1 MKGVSMLDL
10 NSAPSIASHRP
21 VIICGE
27 CGQAVEVLTKIHI
40 AKHGLTQQEYLRRHP
55 DHCYLHMWP
64 DLPNFK
70 NQEKYRRWRERL
82 GVTETETAQETR

>member
-1 MKGVSMLDL
+1 MRRETGIAY
-10 NSAPSIASHRP
+10 SAGFGPAGYPS
-21 VIICGE
+21 VICGE

-40 AKHGLTQQEYLRRHP
+40 AKHGLTQQEYLRRYP

-70 NQEKYRRWRERL
+70 NQEKYRKWRERL